1 MEVDSFVRKRDS
13 SNARLA
19 CLLDL
24 LDWLVGCLP
33 MSDLAIANAEMGSS
47 GDKTL
52 IDWESINCVSGPGC

>member
-1 MEVDSFVRKRDS
+1 
-13 SNARLA
+13 
-19 CLLDL
+19 LLDL